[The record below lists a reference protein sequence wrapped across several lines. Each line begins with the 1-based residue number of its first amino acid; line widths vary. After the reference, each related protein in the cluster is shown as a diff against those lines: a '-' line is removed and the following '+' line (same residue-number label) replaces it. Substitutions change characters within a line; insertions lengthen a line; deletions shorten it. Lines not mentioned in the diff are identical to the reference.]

1 MPIDENSP
9 IEVTAFAWVPPF
21 ARGFVRDL
29 RVRWALEEIG
39 LSYRVRLIG
48 SAGGTAPGPARP
60 ENYLAEQ
67 PFGQLPVYKEGAL
80 CLFESGAIVLH
91 IGGKDERLLPRDEP
105 ARGRAIAWMI
115 AALNSVEL
123 HTFMLTVLS
132 VFVAE
137 APWSAAARAEIRP
150 RVAAR
155 LAQLSAA
162 LGEHDWLDGRFTI
175 GDLMM
180 VDTLRAL
187 PDKAL
192 LAAYPNLAAYVARGM
207 ARPAFRLAMAAQLAD
222 FIPDPDENTKAMP
235 VAEIQHLPL
244 PG

>member
-1 MPIDENSP
+1 MPTDKNSP

-39 LSYRVRLIG
+39 LPYRVRLIG
-48 SAGGTAPGPARP
+48 GAGGMPMGPPRP

-115 AALNSVEL
+115 AALNSIEPQ
-123 HTFMLTVLS
+123 TSMLTVLTL
-132 VFVAE
+132 FLAD
-137 APWSAAARAEIRP
+137 APWSEDARAAITP
-150 RVAAR
+150 RVADR

-162 LGEHDWLDGRFTI
+162 LGDKEWLEGLFSI

-180 VDTLRAL
+180 VVTLRAM
-187 PDKAL
+187 PDQAL
-192 LAAYPNLAAYVARGM
+192 VAAHPNLAAYVARGT
-207 ARPAFRLAMAAQLAD
+207 ARPAFSRAMQAQLAD
-222 FIPDPDENTKAMP
+222 FIPDQA
-235 VAEIQHLPL
+235 AA
-244 PG
+244 